1 MRARQWG
8 AGRPPQARVRLRTS
22 SPGVPQSPH
31 PSLLHGPHIQPPPHP
46 PTQASTAE
54 RRQGRAARE
63 HPPHP
68 LTKTLRVRGPS
79 PRRHGLGK
87 AKDSGAGAQRPDEVR
102 RSRRRRRKK
111 RGGRREGRLTGVG
124 ERGRWLPG
132 PGAPLAGREG
142 GARRGRRGRY
152 LWGWGVRPVRAPVL
166 GIGGGGHGSQPH
178 GPPVRGG
185 RRTAGP
191 PGRLQA
197 GGGGGRQDFPTRFG
211 TRAGSCERGDTLK
224 GSRRSP
230 PRPQRTSGQRPPPAE
245 VPRRGALGISPTRAD
260 GKKLS
265 PT

>member
-1 MRARQWG
+1 MGAGTEGEGPAAGNAGGGKGRAGTPPAAPSRGGCAQLRTPPPPPPAPASYLSEDEAGRSGAAIGSFQPAPPGRGASGHLHSTQGVGEKRMRARQWG

-63 HPPHP
+63 HPPHQ

-124 ERGRWLPG
+124 ERGR
-132 PGAPLAGREG
+132 
-142 GARRGRRGRY
+142 
-152 LWGWGVRPVRAPVL
+152 
-166 GIGGGGHGSQPH
+166 
-178 GPPVRGG
+178 
-185 RRTAGP
+185 
-191 PGRLQA
+191 
-197 GGGGGRQDFPTRFG
+197 
-211 TRAGSCERGDTLK
+211 
-224 GSRRSP
+224 
-230 PRPQRTSGQRPPPAE
+230 
-245 VPRRGALGISPTRAD
+245 
-260 GKKLS
+260 
-265 PT
+265 